1 MEDLISLDT
10 VESLEDGFI
19 VNINKFVGDV
29 KSVIS
34 NRTIIIDKYDFTIKE
49 IIIYIMNGLYA
60 LKQESSVAWL
70 AVYGKPYIVSLRKY
84 AVPNVD
90 DTIKV
95 CNIVKDS
102 LSYTISND
110 ALDSLISPVLAEIYQ
125 GTFRYIK

>member
-10 VESLEDGFI
+10 VESLEEGFI

-29 KSVIS
+29 KSVVP